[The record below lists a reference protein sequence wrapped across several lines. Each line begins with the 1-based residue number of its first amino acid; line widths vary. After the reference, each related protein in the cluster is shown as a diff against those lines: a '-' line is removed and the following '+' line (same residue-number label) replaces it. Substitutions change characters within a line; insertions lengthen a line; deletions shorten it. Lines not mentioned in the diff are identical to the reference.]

1 MKIFNLIKF
10 AIFETNHYQMGKSMQ
25 NKTVSPIKRHGVSR
39 VTVLL
44 MGAIAILSLT
54 MANCQSKQTAT
65 QANNNDLTTEVKF
78 KKDGE
83 LKFLDGKTDKLISKI
98 DIEAAL
104 TSDQE
109 QQGLM
114 FRRSMADS
122 LGMLFVF
129 DVEEQQSFW
138 MKNTYIP
145 LDIIYV
151 SAKKEIVSIAADCKP
166 LSEES
171 IPSVGNAKYVV
182 EVNGG
187 YAAQQGLKKGDKID
201 YTIAK

>member
-1 MKIFNLIKF
+1 MEN
-10 AIFETNHYQMGKSMQ
+10 SMQ
-25 NKTVSPIKRHGVSR
+25 KATAAQPKKEGVSR
-39 VTVLL
+39 VTGLL
-44 MGAIAILSLT
+44 MGAIVILSLT
-54 MANCQSKQTAT
+54 MANCQSKKTAT
-65 QANNNDLTTEVKF
+65 QTNNNDLTTEVKF

-83 LKFLDGKTDKLISKI
+83 LKFVDGKTDKLISKI

-104 TSDQE
+104 TPDQE

-151 SAKKEIVSIAADCKP
+151 SSKKEIVSIAQNCKT

-171 IPSVGNAKYVV
+171 IPSEGPAKYVV
-182 EVNGG
+182 EVNAG
-187 YAAQQGLKKGDKID
+187 YAVKQGLKKGDKID
-201 YTIAK
+201 FTLAK

>member
-1 MKIFNLIKF
+1 MEK
-10 AIFETNHYQMGKSMQ
+10 TTQ
-25 NKTVSPIKRHGVSR
+25 NKAAIITQGISRIK
-39 VTVLL
+39 VLFYGTIVL
-44 MGAIAILSLT
+44 LSLT
-54 MANCQSKQTAT
+54 MANCQSKKTT
-65 QANNNDLTTEVKF
+65 QATSTDMTTDVKF
-78 KKDGE
+78 KKEGE

-98 DIEAAL
+98 DIEVAQ
-104 TSDQE
+104 TPDEE

-114 FRRSMADS
+114 YRRSMADS
-122 LGMLFVF
+122 LGMLFIF
-129 DVEEQQSFW
+129 DTEEEQSFW

-151 SAKKEIVSIAADCKP
+151 NSKKEIVSIAQDCKP

-171 IPSVGNAKYVV
+171 VPSNGKAIYVV

-187 YAAQQGLKKGDKID
+187 YAAEKGLKAGDKID

>member
-1 MKIFNLIKF
+1 M
-10 AIFETNHYQMGKSMQ
+10 EKSMQ
-25 NKTVSPIKRHGVSR
+25 NETGSLKKKPVVSR
-39 VTVLL
+39 VTVLI
-44 MGAIAILSLT
+44 MGTIVVLSLT
-54 MANCQSKQTAT
+54 MANCQSKKTAT
-65 QANNNDLTTEVKF
+65 QANSNDLTTEVQF
-78 KKDGE
+78 KKEGE
-83 LKFLDGKTDKLISKI
+83 LKFLDGKTEKLISKI
-98 DIEAAL
+98 DIEVAQ
-104 TSDQE
+104 TPDEE

-151 SAKKEIVSIAADCKP
+151 GAKKEIVSIAQNCKT

-171 IPSVGNAKYVV
+171 IPSEGPAKYVV

-187 YAAQQGLKKGDKID
+187 YSAKQGLKKGDKID
-201 YTIAK
+201 YTITK

>member
-1 MKIFNLIKF
+1 MRIYNLIKS
-10 AIFETNHYQMGKSMQ
+10 AIFKTNHYQMEKSMQ
-25 NKTVSPIKRHGVSR
+25 NKTASPVKRQGVSG

-44 MGAIAILSLT
+44 MGTIVVLSLT
-54 MANCQSKQTAT
+54 MANCQSKKTAT
-65 QANNNDLTTEVKF
+65 QATNNDLTTEVKF

-104 TSDQE
+104 TPDQE

-129 DVEEQQSFW
+129 DTEEQQSFW
-138 MKNTYIP
+138 MKNTYIS

-151 SAKKEIVSIAADCKP
+151 NAKKEIVSIAANCKP

-171 IPSVGNAKYVV
+171 IPSEGNAKYVV

-187 YAAQQGLKKGDKID
+187 YAAKQGLKKGDKID
-201 YTIAK
+201 YTLAK

>member
-1 MKIFNLIKF
+1 M
-10 AIFETNHYQMGKSMQ
+10 EKSML
-25 NKTVSPIKRHGVSR
+25 KTTGTNSKKEGVSR
-39 VTVLL
+39 VTGLL
-44 MGAIAILSLT
+44 MGGIVILSLT
-54 MANCQSKQTAT
+54 MANCQSKKTAS
-65 QANNNDLTTEVKF
+65 QANNNDVTTEVKF

-104 TSDQE
+104 TPDQE

-114 FRRSMADS
+114 FRRSMADT

-151 SAKKEIVSIAADCKP
+151 SAKKEIVSIAADCKT

-171 IPSVGNAKYVV
+171 IPSQGPAKYVV

-187 YAAQQGLKKGDKID
+187 YAAKQGLKKGDKID
-201 YTIAK
+201 FSLAK

>member
-1 MKIFNLIKF
+1 M
-10 AIFETNHYQMGKSMQ
+10 EKSTK
-25 NKTVSPIKRHGVSR
+25 NDNVSR
-39 VTVLL
+39 NKKPRLFGVTVLL
-44 MGAIAILSLT
+44 LGFVVVLTLT
-54 MANCQSKQTAT
+54 MANCQSKKTSTQT
-65 QANNNDLTTEVKF
+65 NNNDVTTDVHF
-78 KKDGE
+78 KKEGE
-83 LKFLDGKTDKLISKI
+83 LRFLDGKTDKLISKI

-104 TSDQE
+104 TPEEE

-129 DVEEQQSFW
+129 DLEEQQSFW

-151 SAKKEIVSIAADCKP
+151 SAKKEIVSIAQNCKP

-171 IPSVGNAKYVV
+171 IPSEGNAKFVV

-187 YAAQQGLKKGDKID
+187 YAAKLGLKKGDKID
-201 YTIAK
+201 YTLAK

>member
-1 MKIFNLIKF
+1 MFNKAF
-10 AIFETNHYQMGKSMQ
+10 KTNHYQMEKTTRFGFLTHGKRPGLFKIS
-25 NKTVSPIKRHGVSR
+25 GF
-39 VTVLL
+39 L
-44 MGAIAILSLT
+44 MGLLVILSLT
-54 MANCQSKQTAT
+54 MANCQSKKAAT
-65 QANNNDLTTEVKF
+65 QTNSNDVTTDVPFTKQ
-78 KKDGE
+78 GE

-98 DIEAAL
+98 DIEVAQ
-104 TSDQE
+104 TPDKE

-129 DVEEQQSFW
+129 DTEEQQSFW

-151 SAKKEIVSIAADCKP
+151 SAKKQIVSIGQNCKP

-171 IPSVGNAKYVV
+171 VPSEGKAKYVV

-187 YAAQQGLKKGDKID
+187 YAAKMGLKKDDKID
-201 YTIAK
+201 FIILKK

>member
-1 MKIFNLIKF
+1 MEKTTQNEAASITPGVTRIK
-10 AIFETNHYQMGKSMQ
+10 
-25 NKTVSPIKRHGVSR
+25 
-39 VTVLL
+39 VLFY
-44 MGAIAILSLT
+44 GTIIILSLT
-54 MANCQSKQTAT
+54 MANCQSKKST
-65 QANNNDLTTEVKF
+65 QATSTDMTTDVQF
-78 KKDGE
+78 RKDGE
-83 LKFLDGKTDKLISKI
+83 LKFLEGNSDKLLSKI
-98 DIEAAL
+98 NIEVAK
-104 TSDQE
+104 TPDQE

-114 FRRSMADS
+114 YRRSMADS

-151 SAKKEIVSIAADCKP
+151 SANKEIVSIAANCKP

-171 IPSVGNAKYVV
+171 IPSNGLTKYVV

-187 YAAQQGLKKGDKID
+187 YAAEKGLKKGDKVD
-201 YTIAK
+201 WTIAK

>member
-1 MKIFNLIKF
+1 VS
-10 AIFETNHYQMGKSMQ
+10 AILKTNHYQMEKSMQ
-25 NKTVSPIKRHGVSR
+25 NTTTSHRKSDGVSR
-39 VTVLL
+39 VTTLV
-44 MGAIAILSLT
+44 MGAIVILSLT
-54 MANCQSKQTAT
+54 MANCQSKKTTTQT
-65 QANNNDLTTEVKF
+65 NSNDMTTEVKF

-83 LKFLDGKTDKLISKI
+83 LKFLDGKTNKLISKI

-104 TSDQE
+104 TPDQE

-171 IPSVGNAKYVV
+171 VPSIGNAKYVV

-187 YAAQQGLKKGDKID
+187 YAAKQGLK
-201 YTIAK
+201 

>member
-1 MKIFNLIKF
+1 MEKTK
-10 AIFETNHYQMGKSMQ
+10 Q
-25 NKTVSPIKRHGVSR
+25 NITGSNFKKEGVSR
-39 VTVLL
+39 ITGLL
-44 MGAIAILSLT
+44 MGAIVILSLT
-54 MANCQSKQTAT
+54 MANCQSKKTAT
-65 QANNNDLTTEVKF
+65 QTNNNDLTTEVKF

-83 LKFLDGKTDKLISKI
+83 LKFLDGKTENLISKI

-104 TSDQE
+104 TPDQE

-114 FRRSMADS
+114 FRRSMADT

-151 SAKKEIVSIAADCKP
+151 SAKKEIVSIAADCKT

-171 IPSVGNAKYVV
+171 IPSEGPAKYVV

-187 YAAQQGLKKGDKID
+187 YAVKKGLKKGDKIE
-201 YTIAK
+201 YTLSK

>member
-1 MKIFNLIKF
+1 MHN
-10 AIFETNHYQMGKSMQ
+10 ETGSQK
-25 NKTVSPIKRHGVSR
+25 KKPVVSR

-44 MGAIAILSLT
+44 MGTIVVLSLT
-54 MANCQSKQTAT
+54 MANCQSKRTTSQS
-65 QANNNDLTTEVKF
+65 NNNDLTTEVQF
-78 KKDGE
+78 KKEGE

-98 DIEAAL
+98 DIEVAQ
-104 TSDQE
+104 TPDEE

-122 LGMLFVF
+122 LGMLFIF

-138 MKNTYIP
+138 MKNTYIS

-151 SAKKEIVSIAADCKP
+151 GANKEIVSIAADCKP

-171 IPSVGNAKYVV
+171 LPSEGPAKFVV

-187 YAAQQGLKKGDKID
+187 YAAKQGLKKGDKID
-201 YTIAK
+201 FTIAK